1 MHHHDITVAKKTPL
15 IWCTE
20 LKFLNGKK
28 SPFALKTVKPMETFP
43 GHYIRNHR
51 NFVLDNDI
59 DANQLLDHKD
69 AANTRYDNLD
79 SSPHNAEPKAHQIP
93 PKDANQDKES
103 LVALVSFPGSGNTW
117 LRYLLQQATG
127 NTTQMLPLHSFPQF

>member
-1 MHHHDITVAKKTPL
+1 MHNHDITIAKKSPL

-20 LKFLNGKK
+20 LKFLHGKK
-28 SPFALKTVKPMETFP
+28 IPFALKTMKPMETFP

-51 NFVLDNDI
+51 NFVLENEVDP
-59 DANQLLDHKD
+59 NQLLDHKD
-69 AANTRYDNLD
+69 AANANDLD
-79 SSPHNAEPKAHQIP
+79 SSSRNEEPKPHP
-93 PKDANQDKES
+93 MLPKIGSQEKEN

-127 NTTQMLPLHSFPQF
+127 TYILILRSSKSI

>member
-1 MHHHDITVAKKTPL
+1 MHNHDITITKKSPL

-20 LKFLNGKK
+20 LKFLHGKK
-28 SPFALKTVKPMETFP
+28 SPFALKTMKPMETFP

-51 NFVLDNDI
+51 NFVLETDI
-59 DANQLLDHKD
+59 DTNQLLDHKE
-69 AANTRYDNLD
+69 AANAKFDNDLD
-79 SSPHNAEPKAHQIP
+79 SSPRNAEPKPHP
-93 PKDANQDKES
+93 MLPKIGNQAKES

-127 NTTQMLPLHSFPQF
+127 KLKVNCNVK